1 MNIFERI
8 KYMVTIKDVAA
19 EAGVAISTV
28 SKVLNDYPGVS
39 TKTKEK
45 VNSAVKKLG
54 FTPNAVA
61 SALSSKK
68 SGRIAIL
75 MNMGVRTGAIDEIN
89 MKYLSG
95 AIKSAVDYG
104 LDAVTIFFNMIE
116 DMDVDTLTAYL
127 KSQSIEGL
135 IIFGLSKDDEVII
148 DLINKQ
154 IFKTVVL
161 DAPLINESTSV
172 VWIDHEQAQYDIV
185 MKTLE
190 GVEGNRIL
198 YIAGKQNC
206 FTHDT
211 KLKAIHR
218 LEADLDTVATVVY
231 GNYSE
236 QKARNITFMQAGDHD
251 LIVCASDLM
260 AIGAM
265 RALMEMDIF
274 KPVCGFDGIMLM
286 AYAGKQ
292 MNTVKQDFSVLSS
305 RAVEEL
311 KRLLDGGEGM
321 EVKVPYELV
330 RMKYE
335 DALKTYI

>member
-1 MNIFERI
+1 
-8 KYMVTIKDVAA
+8 MVTIKDVAA

-39 TKTKEK
+39 LRTKEK
-45 VNSAVKKLG
+45 VNNAVKKLG

-61 SALSSKK
+61 AALSSKK

-95 AIKSAVDYG
+95 AIKYAVEYG

-116 DMDVDTLTAYL
+116 DMDIETLTTYL

-135 IIFGLSKDDEVII
+135 IIFGLSKDDKVII
-148 DLINKQ
+148 ELIEKQ

-161 DAPLINESTSV
+161 DAPLSNKSTSV

-185 MKTLE
+185 MKTLD
-190 GVEGNRIL
+190 GIEGNRIL
-198 YIAGKQNC
+198 YIAGKPNS
-206 FTHDT
+206 FTQDI
-211 KLKAIHR
+211 KLKAIKR
-218 LEADLDTVATVVY
+218 LEKDLNTQATIEY

-260 AIGAM
+260 AIGSM

-292 MNTVKQDFSVLSS
+292 MNTVKQNFNQLAG

-321 EVKVPYELV
+321 EVMVDYELV
-330 RMKYE
+330 RMTYE
-335 DALKTYI
+335 DALKA